1 MGIEQLPPGW
11 LLILGALLI
20 PLLRGRMKAIWLLAV
35 PAAGLVHLVFFVPD
49 GSGMVA
55 SMFEYDLVLVRV
67 DSLARVWGTI
77 FHIAA
82 FIAALYALHLKDDV
96 QQVAAFLYAG
106 SAIGA
111 VFAGDWITLFVYWEL
126 TAITSV
132 WLVWAS
138 GTERA
143 IRAGVRYLIVQV
155 GSGVLLLAG
164 VILHVRQTGSLEF
177 TNLGGVNDAA
187 SLLIFV
193 AMGIKAAFPFLHNWL
208 EDAYPEATVTG
219 TVWLSTFTTKLAIY
233 GLARAFPGEALLI
246 PIGAAMTAFP
256 IFFAVIEN
264 DLRRVLAYS
273 LNNQLGFMVVGIGI
287 GTAASINGT
296 AAHAFA
302 HIIYKSLLFMSMGAV
317 LFRTGTCKGS
327 ELGGLYKSMPWTCAF
342 CIIGAASISAFPL
355 TSGFIS
361 KSIILTEASNAH
373 LAVVSLILLF
383 ASAGVFHH
391 SGIKIPYFAF
401 FAHDSGIRVKEAPPN
416 MLNRD
421 GNRGGDVHWDR
432 RLSRAALRAASE
444 PAGDIRPV
452 HRPARRQSAP
462 VVAVGRPRV
471 QRPQLVSDLSSRAA
485 VDQPRLRLG
494 LSPRRSGRRECVRA
508 SHYVGSECRGHRG
521 AGPPGLGDRSRPPP
535 PRPAG
540 SARPDI
546 ADRQHGALGRHP
558 ARRGAGALLHLISPR
573 RSVQSSTLDERL
585 GRSVRGI
592 HERDVFRVAPRSV
605 DGEKD
610 ERLFDQGQSMH
621 RLFLEE
627 E

>member
-1 MGIEQLPPGW
+1 MGIEQLPSGW

-35 PAAGLVHLVFFVPD
+35 PAAGLIHLVFFVPD
-49 GSGMVA
+49 GDGMVA
-55 SMFEYDLVLVRV
+55 SIFEYDLVLVRV
-67 DSLARVWGTI
+67 DSLARIWGII

-82 FIAALYALHLKDDV
+82 FIAALYSLHLEDDV

-143 IRAGVRYLIVQV
+143 VRSGVRYLIVQV

-401 FAHDSGIRVKEAPPN
+401 FAHDAGIRVKEAPLN
-416 MLNRD
+416 MLIAM
-421 GNRGGDVHWDR
+421 GIAAAMCIGIGVFPGPLYALLPYQPETYVPYTVPHVVSQLQLLLW
-432 RLSRAALRAASE
+432 AALAFSVLNWYRIYPPELRSTNLDFDWVYRRAG
-444 PAGDIRPV
+444 PAVVNACGRRITSVQNAVVTAAQDRLVWAIGRV
-452 HRPARRQSAP
+452 HRHHGPQGLLARTSPTGSMALWAAILLG
-462 VVAVGRPRV
+462 VL
-471 QRPQLVSDLSSRAA
+471 LVLYFA
-485 VDQPRLRLG
+485 
-494 LSPRRSGRRECVRA
+494 
-508 SHYVGSECRGHRG
+508 
-521 AGPPGLGDRSRPPP
+521 
-535 PRPAG
+535 
-540 SARPDI
+540 
-546 ADRQHGALGRHP
+546 
-558 ARRGAGALLHLISPR
+558 
-573 RSVQSSTLDERL
+573 
-585 GRSVRGI
+585 
-592 HERDVFRVAPRSV
+592 
-605 DGEKD
+605 
-610 ERLFDQGQSMH
+610 
-621 RLFLEE
+621 
-627 E
+627 